1 MPDCGI
7 DLKQLPDAVDQ
18 SMARGRASPA
28 DAPLFLPLSAGSLS
42 GPAPLIYIVDL
53 RHTMFNS
60 KIPGLITYY
69 SVGTPTVNSHI
80 HSTAYSTEPHFL
92 INDYLD
98 VDSSRLQLEVGGWAS
113 LLLAW
118 PTDSTLTTRLLSMD
132 ANLLTCHTATHATLS
147 A

>member
-7 DLKQLPDAVDQ
+7 DLKQLPDAEDQ

-28 DAPLFLPLSAGSLS
+28 DALLFLPLLAGSLS

-60 KIPGLITYY
+60 KIPGLLSTGNHI
-69 SVGTPTVNSHI
+69 SFISHK
-80 HSTAYSTEPHFL
+80 P
-92 INDYLD
+92 D
-98 VDSSRLQLEVGGWAS
+98 VESSRLQLEAGGWAP

-118 PTDSTLTTRLLSMD
+118 PTDRTLTTRLLFHGCQ
-132 ANLLTCHTATHATLS
+132 LT
-147 A
+147 